1 MDIPRRGIVASLLL
15 ILLLGIEYYR
25 VIIII
30 PLLKIINYLR
40 MYPEI
45 DCKRVREVAKY
56 ILQLNIV
63 IRITDLMI

>member
-40 MYPEI
+40 NYPEI
-45 DCKRVREVAKY
+45 DYRRVREVAKY

>member
-1 MDIPRRGIVASLLL
+1 M
-15 ILLLGIEYYR
+15 
-25 VIIII
+25 IIII

>member
-40 MYPEI
+40 NYPEI